1 MMEQWEQIDDEEV
14 VAEVP
19 SEPTWP
25 GAQEVWFSSSPTIDI
40 NGVNTPQ

>member
-19 SEPTWP
+19 SEPTCP
-25 GAQEVWFSSSPTIDI
+25 GAQEVCFPMLSIVDREKRS
-40 NGVNTPQ
+40 